1 MRVRNAKLRDTPVEA
16 LVDVVSDRGSTPLAS
31 TTIYTH
37 ADEVPQ
43 NGTASAFCFS
53 KTLLKLLSVSRER
66 EEVNNYLYK
75 MGIILTYLP
84 HLEILGSMGRPE
96 TYNKS

>member
-1 MRVRNAKLRDTPVEA
+1 MCIILYFSHKSHKY
-16 LVDVVSDRGSTPLAS
+16 VVFIGFSDSL